1 MKRISMS
8 ATMGSS
14 LLNLL
19 RILTPFEVERLTS
32 QLGVRKVKRDS
43 LDAEA
48 KLIAESVVADSVVS
62 SPEPEVVDE
71 GQAKILAFNE
81 TATREVT
88 EEAAVAN
95 VAHDKFLSKLGL
107 KKQIKKTSRKVV
119 GGEDF
124 EDEDE
129 IKPKEEQVSTTIFLL
144 QEKEKIKKSQLK
156 LVGQDALKTYRI
168 QAAIDTSHE
177 DKEDLSQSSS
187 SGILVNK
194 RQF

>member
-1 MKRISMS
+1 MS
-8 ATMGSS
+8 STMGSS

-32 QLGVRKVKRDS
+32 QLGVRKVKRD
-43 LDAEA
+43 LEE
-48 KLIAESVVADSVVS
+48 KLIAESVVEEAAPVSV
-62 SPEPEVVDE
+62 PTEVVDD
-71 GQAKILAFNE
+71 GHAKILAFNE
-81 TATREVT
+81 TAARDLAK
-88 EEAAVAN
+88 EASVAN

-107 KKQIKKTSRKVV
+107 KKQVKKTSRKVV

-124 EDEDE
+124 DDEDE
-129 IKPKEEQVSTTIFLL
+129 AKPKEEQVSTTIFLL

-156 LVGQDALKTYRI
+156 LVGQDALKTYRT